1 MAKNDYSTFVAREK
15 MYPIVKKN
23 LDENQKKFIF
33 YIQKYIDKNHDILF
47 NKNLNQLYWNRGNG
61 EDSLI
66 IYETINCSEEFINNT
81 IEESGQTNSSWKT
94 YNKPWNWAL
103 VNIIKYFF
111 DNKQEKELSLTLLYL
126 SFSMYATLFYKYF
139 RFAPNENI
147 MDYTVNNL
155 SNRYDLK
162 KLGSLI
168 KVLQKISI
176 GCHDKYKEYLLDK
189 NFCDRYIIE
198 YVMNLNTRLNNFIQ
212 EIKKE
217 YEKNRQAGNY
227 MNYDVASNDT
237 ENYHENDNLSYQ
249 IQNLSNKV
257 TNVIITSGVNLEV
270 CNKSANIAG
279 VSMTEVKNTCEKII
293 DKETEEIREMITII
307 LQQYL
312 IVDNHPIETIASKN
326 YLVYINRIYTKSN
339 TTDKGVIR
347 MKQLLD
353 KWLNENS
360 EKYRKTERK
369 ATIIS
374 YRKSLFLY
382 FSLSIQAVLTK
393 NY

>member
-1 MAKNDYSTFVAREK
+1 MAKNDYSTFVAKNK
-15 MYPIVKKN
+15 MYPIVKDN
-23 LDENQKKFIF
+23 LNESSKKFIY
-33 YIQKYIDKNHDILF
+33 YIQRYIDKNHDILF
-47 NKNLNQLYWNRGNG
+47 SKNLNQLYWNRGNG
-61 EDSLI
+61 EDSEI
-66 IYETINCSEEFINNT
+66 IYKSIGCDEDFINN
-81 IEESGQTNSSWKT
+81 IINESGQTNNNWKT

-103 VNIIKYFF
+103 VNIIKYYF
-111 DNKQEKELSLTLLYL
+111 DNKQEKELSLALLYL

-168 KVLQKISI
+168 KVLQKVSM

-217 YEKNRQAGNY
+217 YEKNRQSGNY
-227 MNYDVASNDT
+227 INYD
-237 ENYHENDNLSYQ
+237 ENSTDVENFHENDNLSYQ

-257 TNVIITSGVNLEV
+257 TNKILTTGVNLEV

-279 VSMTEVKNTCEKII
+279 VSMTEVKNAVEKII
-293 DKETEEIREMITII
+293 DKETEEIREMNTII

-312 IVDNHPIETIASKN
+312 IVDNHPIESISSKN
-326 YLVYINRIYTKSN
+326 YIVYLNKIYTKSN
-339 TTDKGVIR
+339 TNDKGIIR
-347 MKQLLD
+347 MKELLD
-353 KWLNENS
+353 KWLNENC
-360 EKYRKTERK
+360 EKYRRTERQ

-374 YRKSLFLY
+374 YRKSIFLY
-382 FSLSIQAVLTK
+382 FGLSIQAVLTK